1 MNWHGF
7 LGMVRRPAMPH
18 IRFDPTHEP
27 EPTSHLH
34 LQKPQVWQKSHQDAA
49 SFALNEPIDHK
60 NGPQSSLSVIVPA
73 KNEALCLPR
82 LVSEIILALRPL
94 CTVSGKPMPRRLS
107 RFEIIVV
114 DDGSTDSTSLVLTE
128 LAETYPELRSLRL
141 RAPVGQSAALVAGFR
156 AAQGEWLATLDADL
170 QNDPADLSTLWNA
183 LPGHDVALGWRV
195 RRVDAWSKRL
205 VSHLANQ
212 VRNLVLGQTIHDT
225 GCSVRIFP
233 RYLALR
239 LPLFQG
245 VHRFFAPLFL
255 REGCRVIQVP
265 VNHRPRAH
273 GRSHYNLWNRSLR
286 VMVDLIGVAWLLR
299 RPLSYQMLSDDDKA
313 PVRTHSRRLSY
324 QTDEAVTWGTWPV
337 EQVHGG
343 EAC

>member
-1 MNWHGF
+1 MS
-7 LGMVRRPAMPH
+7 H

-27 EPTSHLH
+27 EPTSHSH
-34 LQKPQVWQKSHQDAA
+34 FQKPRAWQKSHQDAA
-49 SFALNEPIDHK
+49 AFPLNEPIDREF
-60 NGPQSSLSVIVPA
+60 GSQSSLSVIVPA
-73 KNEALCLPR
+73 KNEASSLPR

-94 CTVSGKPMPRRLS
+94 CTMSGKPIPRRLS

-128 LAETYPELRSLRL
+128 LAETYPEFRSLRL
-141 RAPVGQSAALVAGFR
+141 RATVGQSAATVAGFR
-156 AAQGEWLATLDADL
+156 AARGDWFATLDADL
-170 QNDPADLSTLWNA
+170 QNDPADLITLWNA

-195 RRVDAWSKRL
+195 RRVDAWLKRL

-212 VRNLVLGQTIHDT
+212 VRNLVLGQSIYDT

-233 RYLALR
+233 RDLALR

-245 VHRFFAPLFL
+245 VHRFFGPLFL

-286 VMVDLIGVAWLLR
+286 VIVDLVGVAWLLC
-299 RPLSYQMLSDDDKA
+299 RPLFYQMLSDGDEA
-313 PVRTHSRRLSY
+313 QVRTHSRRPSY
-324 QTDEAVTWGTWPV
+324 QSGKAVTWGIRPV
-337 EQVHGG
+337 EQVLGK
-343 EAC
+343 EAG

>member
-1 MNWHGF
+1 MS
-7 LGMVRRPAMPH
+7 H

-27 EPTSHLH
+27 EPTSHSH
-34 LQKPQVWQKSHQDAA
+34 FQEPRVWQKSQQDAA
-49 SFALNEPIDHK
+49 VFPVKEPIDRQF
-60 NGPQSSLSVIVPA
+60 GPQSSLSVVVPA
-73 KNEALCLPR
+73 KNEALSLPH

-94 CTVSGKPMPRRLS
+94 CMVSGKPTPRLLS

-128 LAETYPELRSLRL
+128 LAQIYPELRSLRL
-141 RAPVGQSAALVAGFR
+141 KVTVGQSAATIAGFR
-156 AAQGEWLATLDADL
+156 AARGAWLATLDADL

-205 VSHLANQ
+205 VSRLANQ
-212 VRNLVLGQTIHDT
+212 VRNLVLGQSIYDT

-233 RYLALR
+233 RDLALR

-245 VHRFFAPLFL
+245 VHRFFGPLLL
-255 REGCRVIQVP
+255 REGCCVVQVP
-265 VNHRPRAH
+265 VSHRPRAH

-286 VMVDLIGVAWLLR
+286 VIVDLIGVAWLLR
-299 RPLSYQMLSDDDKA
+299 RPLLYQRLSDDDKA
-313 PVRTHSRRLSY
+313 QGYTHSRTLRT
-324 QTDEAVTWGTWPV
+324 QTGEAVTWGSWPV
-337 EQVHGG
+337 EQVHGK
-343 EAC
+343 EAG

>member
-1 MNWHGF
+1 MS
-7 LGMVRRPAMPH
+7 H

-27 EPTSHLH
+27 EPTSHSH
-34 LQKPQVWQKSHQDAA
+34 FQMPRVWQKSHQDAA
-49 SFALNEPIDHK
+49 AISLNEPIDREF
-60 NGPQSSLSVIVPA
+60 GSQSSLSVIVPA
-73 KNEALCLPR
+73 KNEASSLPR

-94 CTVSGKPMPRRLS
+94 CTMSSKPIPRRLS

-141 RAPVGQSAALVAGFR
+141 RAPVGQSAAIVAGFR
-156 AAQGEWLATLDADL
+156 AARGDWLATLDADL
-170 QNDPADLSTLWNA
+170 QNDPTDLITLWNA

-195 RRVDAWSKRL
+195 RRVDAWLKRL

-212 VRNLVLGQTIHDT
+212 VRNLVLGQSIYDT

-233 RYLALR
+233 RDLALR
-239 LPLFQG
+239 LPLFEG
-245 VHRFFAPLFL
+245 VHRFFGPLFL

-286 VMVDLIGVAWLLR
+286 VIVDLVGVAWLLR
-299 RPLSYQMLSDDDKA
+299 RPLFYQMLSDGDEA
-313 PVRTHSRRLSY
+313 QVRTHSRRPSY
-324 QTDEAVTWGTWPV
+324 QSGKAVTWGIRPV
-337 EQVHGG
+337 EQVHGK
-343 EAC
+343 EAG

>member
-1 MNWHGF
+1 MS
-7 LGMVRRPAMPH
+7 H

-27 EPTSHLH
+27 EPTSHSH
-34 LQKPQVWQKSHQDAA
+34 YQMPRVWQKSHQNAEA
-49 SFALNEPIDHK
+49 FPLNEPIDREFSSR
-60 NGPQSSLSVIVPA
+60 SSLSVIVPA
-73 KNEALCLPR
+73 KNEASSLPR

-94 CTVSGKPMPRRLS
+94 CTMSSKPIPRRLS

-141 RAPVGQSAALVAGFR
+141 RAPVGQSAAIVAGFR
-156 AAQGEWLATLDADL
+156 AARGDWLATLDADL
-170 QNDPADLSTLWNA
+170 QNDPTDLITLWNA

-195 RRVDAWSKRL
+195 RRVDAWLKRL

-212 VRNLVLGQTIHDT
+212 VRNLVLGQSIYDT

-233 RYLALR
+233 RDLALR

-245 VHRFFAPLFL
+245 VHRFFGPLFL

-265 VNHRPRAH
+265 VNHRLRAH

-286 VMVDLIGVAWLLR
+286 VIVDLVGVAWLLR
-299 RPLSYQMLSDDDKA
+299 RPLFYQMLSDGDEA
-313 PVRTHSRRLSY
+313 QIRTHSRRPSY
-324 QTDEAVTWGTWPV
+324 QSGEAVTWGIRPV
-337 EQVHGG
+337 EEVHGK
-343 EAC
+343 EAG